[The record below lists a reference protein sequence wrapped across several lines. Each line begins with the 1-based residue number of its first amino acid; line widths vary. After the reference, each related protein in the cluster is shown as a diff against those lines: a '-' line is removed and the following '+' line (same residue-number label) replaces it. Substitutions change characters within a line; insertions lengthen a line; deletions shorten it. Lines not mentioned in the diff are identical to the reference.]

1 MAGTVTLQCLHPG
14 GGCFLVDG
22 GRPGHRALGITA
34 GGPADARARD
44 AANRL
49 LSLPKNNTC
58 LELTLA
64 GGKWLMSGQGQ
75 FVLTG
80 ADMNWR
86 LNGRLVE
93 SYTVQYLEGD
103 GLLTSTSAIKGL
115 RAYLAIRGDW
125 DVKNILGSAESGL
138 PGITTIKAGWET
150 TIGWQQEAPY
160 SSDLDTHQHFPQ
172 QPAELLVVPGPEW
185 SWLSAAQQEELLANT
200 YFISAQSSR
209 QGIRLEGTAHGFS
222 LPSLI
227 SSPVLPGTIQLTPSG
242 AIILGPEA
250 QTVGGY
256 PRVLLITEPT
266 VLGAAFQVAIG
277 NTLKLKISQ
286 G

>member
-1 MAGTVTLQCLHPG
+1 MAGTVTLHCLHPG

-22 GRPGHRALGITA
+22 GRAGHRALGITA

-49 LSLPKNNTC
+49 LGLPKNNTC

-64 GGKWLMSGQGQ
+64 GGKWLLSGQGQ

-115 RAYLAIRGDW
+115 RAYLAIKGDW
-125 DVKNILGSAESGL
+125 EVKNVLGSAEAGL
-138 PGITTIKAGWET
+138 PGIPAVVAGWET
-150 TIGWQQEAPY
+150 TIAWQKEAPY

-172 QPAELLVVPGPEW
+172 QPAELGVVPGPEW
-185 SWLSAAQQEELLANT
+185 SWLSAEQQAAILTST
-200 YFISAQSSR
+200 YFVSAQSSR
-209 QGIRLEGTAHGFS
+209 QGIRLEGSAHGFS

-242 AIILGPEA
+242 PIILGPEA

-256 PRVLLITEPT
+256 PRILLITESA
-266 VLGAAFQVAIG
+266 VLGTAFQVAIG
-277 NTLKLKISQ
+277 NNVKFKIQ
-286 G
+286 